1 MVEKGQE
8 QPLLDKRYCKINV
21 SMCVVS
27 VVLSV
32 RFSNL
37 QMTCNSC
44 ILVFHIRQVIAGTYV
59 LML

>member
-27 VVLSV
+27 NVLSV

-37 QMTCNSC
+37 
-44 ILVFHIRQVIAGTYV
+44 I
-59 LML
+59 